1 MPGDGCDA
9 DGYFGTARETMRAR
23 FLYQSGGKSGRLK
36 VDRIVEERYKK
47 LRNRALELESGVV
60 CCVYHLSDWA
70 LRLLWTRCLGFS
82 YWG

>member
-1 MPGDGCDA
+1 
-9 DGYFGTARETMRAR
+9 MRAR

-47 LRNRALELESGVV
+47 LRNRALELESWVV
-60 CCVYHLSDWA
+60 CCVYYLSDWV